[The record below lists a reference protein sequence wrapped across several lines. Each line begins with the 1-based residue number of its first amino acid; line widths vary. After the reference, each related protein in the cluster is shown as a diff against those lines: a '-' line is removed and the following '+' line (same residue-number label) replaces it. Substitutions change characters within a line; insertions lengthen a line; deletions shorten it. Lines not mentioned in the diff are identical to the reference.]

1 MTLPVWYAAY
11 AAAALVLAL
20 AGAAKV
26 ARPHDTAR
34 ALRAAG
40 LPGSPTLVRAGAA
53 VEVVIGL
60 AAVTT
65 GARAASALVA
75 ASYLAFAIFVG
86 QALRR
91 HLPLATCGCL
101 GEPDSPPTPAHVV
114 IDLGLAAV
122 AAVAV
127 IDPVSDVGHQ
137 LRSHPGEAVVLV
149 ALVAVAVHLTV
160 TVLTALAATTPG
172 AVRR

>member
-11 AAAALVLAL
+11 AAAGLVLAL

-40 LPGSPTLVRAGAA
+40 LPGAASLVRAGAA
-53 VEVVIGL
+53 AEVVIGV
-60 AAVTT
+60 AAVVT
-65 GARAASALVA
+65 GSRLASALVA
-75 ASYLAFAIFVG
+75 VSYLAFAVFVG
-86 QALRR
+86 QALMRR
-91 HLPLATCGCL
+91 LPLATCGCM
-101 GEPDSPPTPAHVV
+101 GEPDSPPTIAHVV
-114 IDLGLAAV
+114 IDLGLATV

-127 IDPVSDVGHQ
+127 VDPVTDVGHQ
-137 LRSHPGEAVVLV
+137 LRAHPAEAVVLA

-160 TVLTALAATTPG
+160 TVLTALAATNPG